1 MSQQTLRQFIAGE
14 DLTGDEGLALYLDG
28 SDTERVKV
36 LGSAA
41 DDTFIGI
48 LVRGGADES
57 IVDVCTEGEC
67 WAIAGAAVKTG
78 DDLMVTTGGKLIP
91 TATAGNRTVAKYF
104 TKPHWSGSA
113 YSLPDSADTRKILVE
128 VLRTRDVVP
137 AG

>member
-14 DLTGDEGLALYLDG
+14 DLTGDEGLALYIDG
-28 SDTERVKV
+28 SDSERVKV

-57 IVDVCTEGEC
+57 IVDVATEGEV
-67 WAIAGAAVKTG
+67 WAIAGAAVEPG
-78 DDLMVTTGGKLIP
+78 DNLMVTTGGKLIP
-91 TATAGNRTVAKYF
+91 TATTGNRTVARYF
-104 TKPHWSGSA
+104 PKAHWSGSA

-128 VLRTRDVVP
+128 IQYTRDVVP
-137 AG
+137 A